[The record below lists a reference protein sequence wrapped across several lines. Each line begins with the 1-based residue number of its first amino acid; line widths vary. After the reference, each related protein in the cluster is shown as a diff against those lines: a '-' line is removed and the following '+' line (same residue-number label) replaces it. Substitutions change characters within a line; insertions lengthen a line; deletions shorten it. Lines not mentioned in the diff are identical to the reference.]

1 MEILSVKMVGEI
13 TIIMKQIHY
22 THVPSQFA
30 KMDAFM
36 DFANPQIFVP
46 VKLDGKE
53 SVVIF
58 VFLGQAVIMDIAIQ
72 NWNAYVKMVGQEHC
86 VINVNIHTLV

>member
-1 MEILSVKMVGEI
+1 M
-13 TIIMKQIHY
+13 
-22 THVPSQFA
+22 
-30 KMDAFM
+30 KMDAFT

-46 VKLDGKE
+46 AKLDGKE

-72 NWNAYVKMVGQEHC
+72 NLNVYVKMAGQEHC
-86 VINVNIHTLV
+86 VINVRYRVSHSEV